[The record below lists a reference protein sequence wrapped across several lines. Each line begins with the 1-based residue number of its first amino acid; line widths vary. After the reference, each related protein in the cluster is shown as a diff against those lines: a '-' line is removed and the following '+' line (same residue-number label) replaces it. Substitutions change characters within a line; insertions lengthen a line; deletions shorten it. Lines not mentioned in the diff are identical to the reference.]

1 MRAAV
6 FHEFGGPDQ
15 VRIEDVPTPRPGPGE
30 VRIAVRAAALNHLDL
45 WARRGLPGV
54 PLPHIGGSDIAGII
68 DEVGAGVVSPS
79 VGDPVVVNPTLS
91 CGACAACTSGDEP
104 LCARFSIIGEHRDG
118 GFAEYVVVPAANVY
132 VVPRDQ
138 DLTIAA
144 ASPLPFLTAWRGLIS
159 RGRLVA
165 GETVLVTGAS
175 GGVAIAAVAIAAHR
189 GARVLAITSTEHV
202 DQVRALGVNDVFDR
216 RDADHRKALWESTAR
231 RGVDLVFDSV
241 GALTWHDN
249 LRALARGGRLV
260 TYGATTGH
268 AAQTDI
274 RYVFWR
280 QIEIIGTTMSNSA
293 EFRTVMDLVFGG
305 RLQPV
310 VDVVW
315 PLSQAREAHE
325 RLERGEHFGKIVLVP

>member
-1 MRAAV
+1 MIAAV

-15 VRIEDVPTPRPGPGE
+15 VRIEEVPTPRPGPGE

-45 WARRGLPGV
+45 WARRGLPDV
-54 PLPHIGGSDIAGII
+54 PLPHIGGSDIAGVI
-68 DEVGAGVVSPS
+68 DEVGEGVSSPA
-79 VGDPVVVNPTLS
+79 VGDPVVVDPTLS
-91 CGACAACTSGDEP
+91 CGMCGACTSGEEP
-104 LCARFSIIGEHRDG
+104 LCARFCIIGEHCNG
-118 GFAEYVVVPAANVY
+118 GFAAYVVVPAANTY

-138 DLTIAA
+138 DLTVAA
-144 ASPLPFLTAWRGLIS
+144 AAPLPFLTAWRGLIS

-175 GGVAIAAVAIAAHR
+175 GGVAIAAIAIARLCGAH
-189 GARVLAITSTEHV
+189 VLAITSTEHV
-202 DQVRALGVNDVFDR
+202 EQVHALGVDDVFDR
-216 RDADHRKALWESTAR
+216 RDPDHRRQLWQRTSK

-241 GALTWHDN
+241 GAVTWHDN

-280 QIEIIGTTMSNSA
+280 QIEIIGTTMSNRT

-310 VDVVW
+310 IDVTW